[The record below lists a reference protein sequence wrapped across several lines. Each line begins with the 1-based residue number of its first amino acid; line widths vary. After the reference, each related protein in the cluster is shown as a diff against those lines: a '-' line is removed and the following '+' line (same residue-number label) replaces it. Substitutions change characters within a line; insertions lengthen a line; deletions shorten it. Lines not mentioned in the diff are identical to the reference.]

1 MKKRKTAVRT
11 PIPTSPD
18 GLTVG
23 LDLGDRS
30 SAYCILDRHGEVIS
44 EHSVRTTPKEMTGTF
59 SCMPQSRIALETGT
73 HSPWIS
79 RLLSAMG
86 HEVIVANARHVR
98 LIAQSRQKDDRMD
111 ARTLAR
117 LARVDPKLLSPV
129 THRSAQAQ
137 ADLSQIRARAGL
149 VRSRATLINMVRGLV
164 KTNGERLQGSS
175 SRIIKSDVSM
185 DLTPVLRNSME
196 PVLASIKALTLQIR
210 EYNRKIIE
218 LGKTSYPEVSLLTQV
233 HGVGPLVALTYI
245 LTLEDPQRFV
255 KSRDAGCYI
264 GLQPARPN
272 SGTCQPQLHITK
284 QGDPYL
290 RSPLIESANHILG
303 PLGADSDLR
312 RWGLTLAARGA
323 ALGKKRALVGVARRL
338 AVVLHHLWATGEVYQ
353 PLHQTTSAATP
364 AA

>member
-1 MKKRKTAVRT
+1 
-11 PIPTSPD
+11 
-18 GLTVG
+18 
-23 LDLGDRS
+23 
-30 SAYCILDRHGEVIS
+30 
-44 EHSVRTTPKEMTGTF
+44 
-59 SCMPQSRIALETGT
+59 MPQSRIALETGT